1 MNIIN
6 QIEDVD
12 GEFKGDFHSEKT
24 FKFVEQFLEKDKF
37 LKDLRTNGTQML
49 EYYPKC
55 SMNMSKDDIRYNFL
69 DDSKKRVLASYGFPL
84 GFRPKF
90 GPKRPANELIPTQFD
105 SNGSSQPCYM
115 QFLIFYESL
124 EE

>member
-37 LKDLRTNGTQML
+37 LKPVKLPLSQEGT
-49 EYYPKC
+49 PPRII
-55 SMNMSKDDIRYNFL
+55 NN
-69 DDSKKRVLASYGFPL
+69 
-84 GFRPKF
+84 
-90 GPKRPANELIPTQFD
+90 T
-105 SNGSSQPCYM
+105 
-115 QFLIFYESL
+115 
-124 EE
+124 